1 MTELNIC
8 DTDPTVSKPKMFA
21 LWPFK
26 KSLMIPN
33 FGEAMRWIVARM
45 GQRVAIGNSH
55 SGYGLGWAMVKVIM

>member
-26 KSLMIPN
+26 K
-33 FGEAMRWIVARM
+33 RM